1 MTPVPFKATQLKVEK
16 CSAVASTMVIPSSQ
30 IAKSLPAS
38 AIAFLVINTSTESLW
53 LKSQVLF
60 PNTVSVRVTG
70 PGLSISSGPGLYTGF
85 KMSLAVKV
93 PSPEV
98 AQEKVAALVT
108 STPSTKLKVTVSSSH
123 IVKSAPKSTV
133 GKGSIIKVKVS

>member
-1 MTPVPFKATQLKVEK
+1 
-16 CSAVASTMVIPSSQ
+16 MVIPSSH

-38 AIAFLVINTSTESLW
+38 AIAFLVIITSTESLW

-60 PNTVSVRVTG
+60 PKTVSVSVTG
-70 PGLSISSGPGLYTGF
+70 PGPSISSGPGLYTGF

>member
-1 MTPVPFKATQLKVEK
+1 M
-16 CSAVASTMVIPSSQ
+16 
-30 IAKSLPAS
+30 
-38 AIAFLVINTSTESLW
+38 
-53 LKSQVLF
+53 
-60 PNTVSVRVTG
+60 SVRVTG
-70 PGLSISSGPGLYTGF
+70 PGPCISRVPGIYTGF
-85 KMSLAVKV
+85 KMLFAVKV

-108 STPSTKLKVTVSSSH
+108 STPLTKLKVTVSSSH